1 VPTITVPGHGD
12 VEFPDSMSDAD
23 VLAAVRKLAPPTAP
37 AAPPGMGESL
47 ARGAG
52 QGATL
57 GFGDEINA
65 GVQALGIKAL
75 GQTGAQK
82 SLGQLY
88 KENRDT
94 FRRENEAA
102 KAAHPYVYG
111 AGQIAGGA
119 PLALAS
125 GGLGTSTGALV
136 GTGAT
141 LGGASALGE
150 SNEEGLGGQALDT
163 AKGAL
168 LGGAIPAAVTGA
180 GALLRRAAPALRG
193 GAIGL
198 GRKIISN
205 IPHSLSGAP
214 ELPAETV
221 QAAFN
226 EGAIVPLGTAK
237 GAGQRLLAARQNLG
251 NQYGNLLD
259 ELEARGITGPQ
270 RDALLQQYSGAEQNA
285 FLTSQEPGVRR
296 AFATEQR
303 ELAHKPDTIP
313 LSISEKLKR
322 SMQGKATSAYQQH
335 APTEVGQAHMEAAS
349 IMRQAVEDEVAKQ
362 TAASASPEVQAL
374 GQQFVPI
381 KERLAPLIEASKAA
395 QKGAARGSRRNVF
408 SLGDILAASAG
419 ASHGGALEGGLTGLA
434 YKVAR
439 ERAPSTAAS
448 GMNALANMIEGTPMT
463 PAQRYSLALAE
474 ALRNRALPL
483 AAEEAGGSTSR

>member
-1 VPTITVPGHGD
+1 MRVEVDGQHYDVPDDATPDEIDAITR
-12 VEFPDSMSDAD
+12 S
-23 VLAAVRKLAPPTAP
+23 
-37 AAPPGMGESL
+37 AAPPRVAAPPNIPESL

-88 KENRDT
+88 KENRDA

-119 PLALAS
+119 PLALAT
-125 GGLGTSTGALV
+125 GGGGTARLIGTSA
-136 GTGAT
+136 A
-141 LGGASALGE
+141 LGGATGLGE
-150 SNEEGLGGQALDT
+150 STAEGAGGMALDT
-163 AKGAL
+163 GKGAAI
-168 LGGAIPAAVTGA
+168 GAAIPAAVTGA

-251 NQYGNLLD
+251 SQYGNLLE

-322 SMQGKATSAYQQH
+322 SMQGKATSA
-335 APTEVGQAHMEAAS
+335 
-349 IMRQAVEDEVAKQ
+349 
-362 TAASASPEVQAL
+362 
-374 GQQFVPI
+374 
-381 KERLAPLIEASKAA
+381 
-395 QKGAARGSRRNVF
+395 
-408 SLGDILAASAG
+408 
-419 ASHGGALEGGLTGLA
+419 
-434 YKVAR
+434 
-439 ERAPSTAAS
+439 
-448 GMNALANMIEGTPMT
+448 
-463 PAQRYSLALAE
+463 
-474 ALRNRALPL
+474 
-483 AAEEAGGSTSR
+483 

>member
-1 VPTITVPGHGD
+1 MT
-12 VEFPDSMSDAD
+12 EAEMMAD
-23 VLAAVRKLAPPTAP
+23 LAAADAAGDTALAQHIAGRIKAMRAPPP
-37 AAPPGMGESL
+37 VPPGVGESI

-57 GFGDEINA
+57 GFGDELNA
-65 GVQALGIKAL
+65 EIQALGIKLA
-75 GQTGAQK
+75 GQTGADK

-88 KENRDT
+88 KENRDA

-102 KAAHPYVYG
+102 RTAHPWLYG
-111 AGQIAGGA
+111 GGQMVGGA

-136 GTGAT
+136 GTGAA
-141 LGGASALGE
+141 LGGATGLGE
-150 SNEEGLGGQALDT
+150 STAEGAGGRVWDAT
-163 AKGAL
+163 KGAL
-168 LGGAIPAAVTGA
+168 IGGGMPLAVTGA
-180 GALLRRAAPALRG
+180 GALLRRAAPSLRQ
-193 GAIGL
+193 GAVGL

-226 EGAIVPLGTAK
+226 EGAIVPFGTAK
-237 GAGQRLLAARQNLG
+237 GAGERLLAARQRLG
-251 NQYGNLLD
+251 GQYGDLLR
-259 ELEARGITGPQ
+259 ELEARGITGPE

-296 AFATEQR
+296 AFAVEQR

-313 LSISEKLKR
+313 LSVAEDLKR

-335 APTEVGQAHMEAAS
+335 APTEVGRAHMDAAS

-381 KERLAPLIEASKAA
+381 KERLAPLIEASKVA

-474 ALRNRALPL
+474 ALRTRALPL